1 MTPLL
6 RAVEHTARVVAA
18 DEEELRRRELRLH
31 AHMGVLVIGGLIMTF
46 VLTMDAGEILVLF
59 ISWLMPL
66 CQESID
72 YLGQL

>member
-6 RAVEHTARVVAA
+6 RAMEHTARVVAA

-31 AHMGVLVIGGLIMTF
+31 AHMSVLVIGGLVMTY
-46 VLTMDAGEILVLF
+46 VLTMDMGEIVILF
-59 ISWLMPL
+59 ITWLMPL